1 MAQADFTRITTNIAA
16 LNNLNSLRSINTRL
30 GTSQLRLATGK
41 RINQASDD
49 PAGLTIA
56 MKLSARNEGLK
67 AALGNIGDAKNMLAV
82 AEGGLQQINDLLI
95 EMKSK
100 ATQAASDTLGADER
114 DAIKQQLESLAK
126 QINDIVDETKWNG
139 SSLLDG
145 SVNKTLQ
152 TGATGEDTTNWILR
166 TNSASATT
174 GVGHT
179 SVELGVASG
188 SATNATLTVTSG
200 TTVGSSFATTSTRD
214 SGVSSVIGFDD
225 LIELDSGTY
234 KFRIADKATSM
245 DTGKVTMLNT
255 VSELDELSATATIDA
270 GYELASGIYKLK
282 IDGNA
287 GTPDSFTINYTI
299 TDSLGNVVATYHN
312 LSAPA
317 SSDTDYAYLLDTN
330 GNKLG
335 LRIDIGASGIAT
347 GTEINFEYVAKGQ
360 AKMELYQINGSSEQ
374 LVDVDTD
381 GMDNTATNTTGSR
394 FYMDIG
400 ASVAS
405 YDTGRGLKVFLDAGF
420 SNITVGQTSTFE
432 YTQAGD
438 VSVDVSNASAAQSYM
453 SAVDNAISKVSQ
465 SLTSIGSLVARLN
478 SKEITVSSDQ
488 VNTEASYNR
497 IMNADMAY
505 EQVEAAKYQ
514 ILQQTAVAMLA
525 QANAAP
531 QGILSLFR

>member
-16 LNNLNSLRSINTRL
+16 LNNLNSLRSINTKL

-56 MKLSARNEGLK
+56 MKLSARNESLK
-67 AALGNIGDAKNMLAV
+67 SALGNIGDAKNMIAV

-100 ATQAASDTLGADER
+100 ATQAASDTLGTDER
-114 DAIKQQLESLAK
+114 NTIKQQLQSLAK

-152 TGATGEDTTNWILR
+152 TGATSEDTTQWLLR
-166 TNSASATT
+166 TNSSTATT
-174 GVGHT
+174 GIGHT

-188 SATNATLTVTSG
+188 SATGATLSAVSG
-200 TTVGSSFATTSTRD
+200 TTVGSSFATTSTRTT
-214 SGVSSVIGFDD
+214 GVGSVTGFDD

-234 KFRIADKATSM
+234 KFRVADKASGM
-245 DTGKVTMLNT
+245 NTGKATALN
-255 VSELDELSATATIDA
+255 SATGLEELAASGTIDA
-270 GYELASGIYKLK
+270 GSELASGIYKLT

-287 GTPDSFTINYTI
+287 GTPDDFTVSYTI
-299 TDSLGNVVATYHN
+299 TDSLGNVVATYDN
-312 LSAPA
+312 LAAPA

-330 GNKLG
+330 GKKLG
-335 LRIDIGASGIAT
+335 IKIDLDAAGAAT

-360 AKMELYQINGSSEQ
+360 AKMELYKVNGSSEQ
-374 LVDVDTD
+374 MVDVDTD
-381 GMDNTATNTTGSR
+381 GRDNTASNTTGSS

-400 ASVAS
+400 SSVSS
-405 YDTGRGLKVFLDAGF
+405 YDTGRGMKVFLDSGF
-420 SNITVGQTSTFE
+420 SNITVGQTSTFDF
-432 YTQAGD
+432 TQAGD
-438 VSVDVSNASAAQSYM
+438 VSVDVSNASAAQDYM
-453 SAVDNAISKVSQ
+453 SAVDSAITKVSQ

-525 QANAAP
+525 QANSAP

>member
-1 MAQADFTRITTNIAA
+1 MAQADFTRISTNIAA

-30 GTSQLRLATGK
+30 GTAQLRLATGK
-41 RINQASDD
+41 RINQAADD

-67 AALGNIGDAKNMLAV
+67 AALGNIGDAKNMLSV

-95 EMKSK
+95 EMKAK

-114 DAIKQQLESLAK
+114 AAIQQQLESLAK
-126 QINDIVDETKWNG
+126 QINDIVDETRWND
-139 SSLLDG
+139 SKLLDG

-152 TGATGEDTTNWILR
+152 TGASSEDTTQWLLR
-166 TNSASATT
+166 TNSATATT
-174 GVGHT
+174 GVGHNA
-179 SVELGVASG
+179 VELGVASG
-188 SATNATLTVTSG
+188 SATGATLSVVSG
-200 TTVGSSFATTSTRD
+200 TTVGSSFATTSTRTT
-214 SGVSSVIGFDD
+214 GVTATTKFDD
-225 LIELDSGTY
+225 LIEFDSGTY
-234 KFRIADKATSM
+234 KFRIADKATSASL
-245 DTGKVTMLNT
+245 GKFTALNT
-255 VSELDELSATATIDA
+255 ISGLPTITQGTSDA

-282 IDGNA
+282 IDDVSGSGANHRF
-287 GTPDSFTINYTI
+287 SYTI
-299 TDSLGNVVATYHN
+299 TDSLGNVVVSYHN
-312 LSAPA
+312 LLAPA
-317 SSDTDYAYLLDTN
+317 AATNDEVDLLDN
-330 GNKLG
+330 DGKKIGIKIDVAAAG
-335 LRIDIGASGIAT
+335 L
-347 GTEINFEYVAKGQ
+347 TEGEELNFEYVASGQ
-360 AKMELYQINGSSEQ
+360 VKMELYQISGSSEQ

-381 GMDNTATNTTGSR
+381 GVDNTADNTTASY

-400 ASVAS
+400 ASASS

-420 SNITVGQTSTFE
+420 DNIVVGQTSTFT

-438 VSVDVSNASAAQSYM
+438 VSVDVSTAAAARAYM
-453 SAVDNAISKVSQ
+453 SAVDDAITLVTS
-465 SLTSIGSLVARLN
+465 SLNNIGSLTARLN
-478 SKEITVSSDQ
+478 SKEITVGVDQ

-505 EQVEAAKYQ
+505 EQVEAAKYM